1 MRNLLVIMFS
11 VAAINS
17 TFAQEGYAVG
27 AEAIDFKLMNA
38 VNTINGIDAEVSL
51 EDYNNAKGYIIVFTC
66 NHCPFS
72 VAYEDRLI
80 ALHRKYALKGYPV
93 VAINP
98 NDPLYEP
105 ADSYDNMKI
114 RAKEK
119 NFPFA
124 YLYDETQEIAAAY
137 GATHTPQ
144 VFVLQKK
151 KDKNIVR
158 YIGAIDNNSFE
169 EESVSV
175 KYLEDALDSLLA
187 GDLPKRKMTKSIGC
201 TIKWDKTRIEME
213 ADRMPVTKKN

>member
-11 VAAINS
+11 VATIGS
-17 TFAQEGYAVG
+17 IYAQGYAVG
-27 AEAIDFKLMNA
+27 DEATDFKLMNA

-51 EDYNNAKGYIIVFTC
+51 EDYNNAKGYIVVFTC

-80 ALHRKYALKGYPV
+80 ALHRKYALKGYPII
-93 VAINP
+93 AINP
-98 NDPLYEP
+98 NDVLYVPE
-105 ADSYDNMKI
+105 DSYENMKI

-124 YLYDETQEIAAAY
+124 YLYDETQEIAAIY

-144 VFVLQKK
+144 VYVLQKK

-175 KYLEDALDSLLA
+175 KYLEEALDSLLA

-201 TIKWDKTRIEME
+201 TIKWATA
-213 ADRMPVTKKN
+213 ADRY